1 MKCRSSSFSYISCHR
16 VICYSLGSSDKIL
29 QTSEMKSFFLIAV
42 CNLSFCKYKKKNVKQ
57 FTFSR
62 FFAEKG
68 YFFIVF
74 LNYLLIIQKYCV
86 FLQQRNAIYI

>member
-42 CNLSFCKYKKKNVKQ
+42 CNLSFCKYKKKNNRLQ
-57 FTFSR
+57 IFAGL
-62 FFAEKG
+62 FFE
-68 YFFIVF
+68 IVG
-74 LNYLLIIQKYCV
+74 N
-86 FLQQRNAIYI
+86 